1 MRKYLVQAAWSGK
14 RACRAMQEIYQ
25 RVRKN
30 SPKRSKQAIVAVA
43 RHLLIWL
50 WAMLRDGT
58 DWKHQQ
64 RQQAAMAMT

>member
-1 MRKYLVQAAWSGK
+1 LVQAAWSGK
-14 RACRAMQEIYQ
+14 RACLRMQDIYQ

-58 DWKHQQ
+58 DWRHRKCDEAH
-64 RQQAAMAMT
+64 R